1 MAELSLALT
10 GALVV
15 LALIDSTSFGTLLI
29 PIWFMLAPGRLRA
42 ARIVLFL
49 LTVAA
54 CYLVLGLA
62 LYAGLGA
69 VAEPL
74 GQALQATPILWI
86 QLVVGVALAIWS
98 FPLEKRQS
106 RRPGRLLH
114 WRDAVVGDGASGR
127 SLLTVAVL
135 AVALEA
141 ATMLPYLAAIGIIT
155 SLEIGWGVGAAIL
168 VAYCVVMIGPALVL
182 LAARLAAAGP
192 VEPLLRRIE
201 AWMQKNAQSTLAW
214 TVGIVGFLL
223 AVNAADA
230 LGLLG

>member
-1 MAELSLALT
+1 MAELSLALAGT
-10 GALVV
+10 LVV

-42 ARIVLFL
+42 GRILLFL
-49 LTVAA
+49 ATVAA

-74 GQALQATPILWI
+74 ARLLGSDPVLWV
-86 QLVVGVALAIWS
+86 QLIVGVGLMIWS
-98 FPLEKRQS
+98 HPLEKRKS
-106 RRPGRLLH
+106 RRPGRLLR
-114 WRDAVVGDGASGR
+114 WRDGVVGEGASVR
-127 SLLTVAVL
+127 SLVTVALFV
-135 AVALEA
+135 VALEA

-155 SLEIGWGVGAAIL
+155 SLDIAWALGAVVLA
-168 VAYCVVMIGPALVL
+168 AYCVVMIAPALVL
-182 LAARLAAAGP
+182 LGARLAAAGP

-201 AWMQKNAQSTLAW
+201 SWMQKNAQSTLAW
-214 TVGIVGFLL
+214 TVAIVGFLL

-230 LGLLG
+230 LDLLG